1 MLALER
7 RKIDRNKSTYQGL
20 CEAQFLCQSFAR
32 KLPTALIIS
41 SEKVAHEVT
50 GRTGLGRWTKGKQQK
65 WYVEGWISLALWI
78 LSRSAIAHTSGLE
91 LLGADLDE
99 FLDLIRRDFC
109 AGPGLFPARLRR
121 CYGLVPCI
129 ACLRRARRIFGSEN
143 LLEEGHAVM
152 WVSIRGSA
160 PFCLAA
166 CAVGVGCRAE
176 GFSMLVRE
184 RDEVSGQL
192 CLSGRCDDEGR
203 ACLVRQQV
211 VGVPVQV
218 FLSLLW
224 RLQLGR
230 GSDQ

>member
-1 MLALER
+1 
-7 RKIDRNKSTYQGL
+7 
-20 CEAQFLCQSFAR
+20 
-32 KLPTALIIS
+32 
-41 SEKVAHEVT
+41 
-50 GRTGLGRWTKGKQQK
+50 
-65 WYVEGWISLALWI
+65 
-78 LSRSAIAHTSGLE
+78 
-91 LLGADLDE
+91 
-99 FLDLIRRDFC
+99 
-109 AGPGLFPARLRR
+109 
-121 CYGLVPCI
+121 
-129 ACLRRARRIFGSEN
+129 
-143 LLEEGHAVM
+143 M
-152 WVSIRGSA
+152 WVSIQGSA

-224 RLQLGR
+224 RLQFGR